1 MKCHEML
8 LQNANYFTQY
18 IQNNNNN
25 RQYAAYTALCP
36 ECTDFK
42 QVNKQKAGVKVTQ
55 HYY

>member
-18 IQNNNNN
+18 IQNNNN